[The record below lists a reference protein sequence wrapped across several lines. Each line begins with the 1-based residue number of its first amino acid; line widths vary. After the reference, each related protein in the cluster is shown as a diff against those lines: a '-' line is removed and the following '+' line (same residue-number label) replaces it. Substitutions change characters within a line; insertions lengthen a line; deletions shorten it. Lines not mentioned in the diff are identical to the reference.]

1 MGKGIADSGSTQ
13 GKHLIIDAYGI
24 EAKKLQNYR
33 SIKDL
38 LNFLPGYFGMKI
50 LRRAALEKVSSPDY
64 PNWGISG
71 FVMLYESHISI
82 HTWPEIGYV
91 SMDVYSCKDFD
102 HERVLNYLRDYWQ
115 CKKISKKVILRDSVA
130 RT

>member
-1 MGKGIADSGSTQ
+1 
-13 GKHLIIDAYGI
+13 
-24 EAKKLQNYR
+24 
-33 SIKDL
+33 L

-130 RT
+130 KP